1 LPVEEASHTSVS
13 AAFRRLFHQA
23 SNGNHQQW
31 GRFRLSVAQKHQTCG
46 TRGLGIPSTLLARA
60 DEVID

>member
-23 SNGNHQQW
+23 SNGNHSSN
-31 GRFRLSVAQKHQTCG
+31 GADFVLSVAQKHQTCR
-46 TRGLGIPSTLLARA
+46 TAASASRLLARA
-60 DEVID
+60 DEVIE